1 MADAQDNK
9 RPFKEDLKRGLLIGG
24 AVGVIGGI
32 FYMDIRHGLVLGLI
46 GGFFAVLTRRAIDKK
61 RGG

>member
-1 MADAQDNK
+1 MPDDQGKK
-9 RPFKEDLKRGLLIGG
+9 RDFKEDLKRGLLIGG
-24 AVGVIGGI
+24 AVGVIGGL
-32 FYMDIRHGLVLGLI
+32 FFMDLRRGLVLGLI